1 MLLLSDLSIHD
12 VNNSILVSNK
22 LLHLLNLFDLESNH
36 LGQLVKS
43 GDELLLVSHESF
55 DVGVVSIDVLLQ
67 VCDFVGEELDVL
79 VEVSLLH
86 SDHVEELE
94 LLEDD
99 SLSLFKGSVQ
109 LVNLLLD
116 LVDLM
121 SGIPDHLLAVLN
133 GLVETGSE
141 FLLLTLLI
149 VFKE

>member
-1 MLLLSDLSIHD
+1 M
-12 VNNSILVSNK
+12 
-22 LLHLLNLFDLESNH
+22 
-36 LGQLVKS
+36 
-43 GDELLLVSHESF
+43 
-55 DVGVVSIDVLLQ
+55 LLQ